1 MNHYV
6 YEITNLVNGKKYIG
20 KRSCKCPIEKDKY
33 MGSGKKLKEAFIK
46 YGIQNFEKR
55 ILFICKD
62 ELDALYKEIEV
73 IYKTDACKSN
83 DYYNISIG
91 GGIISSNKNKNKN
104 NRWVVS
110 PEYRKKQSRI
120 ALERYKEQPMS
131 DETKRKIA
139 DSHKKKVI
147 LLNNLTIYD
156 SIIDASLDTKIGKT
170 DISRVCKGSRNRKS
184 AGKINGE
191 PAKWMYYE
199 DYLKTIK

>member
-20 KRSCKCPIEKDKY
+20 KRSCKCPIEEDKY

-91 GGIISSNKNKNKN
+91 GGIISSNKNKN

-139 DSHKKKVI
+139 DSHKRKVI
-147 LLNNLTIYD
+147 LLNNLTVYD